1 MQSLPFLS
9 DHIMKKY
16 KKDTGNKKQSQLSQN
31 SLIKPGNESV
41 RLNREEMNL

>member
-16 KKDTGNKKQSQLSQN
+16 RKESTKKQNQQQQN
-31 SLIKPGNESV
+31 NLVKPGNESV
-41 RLNREEMNL
+41 RSNREEMNL